1 MRKSGQKNIALLLSG
16 QCLKNSFVIYF
27 KLSKNLHYPHKL
39 LVNVT
44 KLTHLE
50 KEKCTHPCEQL

>member
-1 MRKSGQKNIALLLSG
+1 MASLLSTHTLRI
-16 QCLKNSFVIYF
+16 CITYF

-44 KLTHLE
+44 KLTVVRQ
-50 KEKCTHPCEQL
+50 TQQL